1 VIGFL
6 LLFPEHSSLRY
17 LGNRRRDMA
26 KQLSLSFDGEWWV
39 EVNVLL
45 SDERKAEA
53 VDVLKEMLVAAF
65 EEKRTGGLVNE
76 QRRDSE

>member
-26 KQLSLSFDGEWWV
+26 KQLSLSFDEEWWV

>member
-1 VIGFL
+1 
-6 LLFPEHSSLRY
+6 
-17 LGNRRRDMA
+17 MA
-26 KQLSLSFDGEWWV
+26 KQLSWSFDEEWWV

-53 VDVLKEMLVAAF
+53 VDLLKEMLVAAF

>member
-1 VIGFL
+1 
-6 LLFPEHSSLRY
+6 
-17 LGNRRRDMA
+17 MA
-26 KQLSLSFDGEWWV
+26 KQLSLSFDEEWCV

-45 SDERKAEA
+45 CDERKAEA

-65 EEKRTGGLVNE
+65 EERRTGGVANE